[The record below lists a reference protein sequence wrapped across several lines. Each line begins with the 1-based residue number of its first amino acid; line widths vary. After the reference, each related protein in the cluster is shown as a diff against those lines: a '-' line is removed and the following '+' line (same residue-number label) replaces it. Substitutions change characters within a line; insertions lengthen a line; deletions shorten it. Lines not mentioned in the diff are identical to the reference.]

1 MPITTAFFMRC
12 CKRLE
17 VLLRVWLVCLACL
30 AGLAQAGNIEPTEAA
45 LLPGEDGYTLSAEFS
60 IDLGTRLADV
70 VAHGVPLYF
79 KLECLVERPRKYW
92 VSEHIATRSA
102 DYKLSYSSLTRQYR
116 ITSGS
121 LHRNF
126 DSLEAAVRSL
136 SRVGSLLV
144 TERNALKSGE
154 GYEVAVRL
162 SLDRSQLPKPFQIDA
177 ITDRDWQVEASTRRW
192 KFVVP

>member
-1 MPITTAFFMRC
+1 MRC

-17 VLLRVWLVCLACL
+17 VLLRVWLLCLACL

-45 LLPGEDGYTLSAEFS
+45 LLPGEDGFTLSAEFS

-92 VSEHIATRSA
+92 ISEHIVTRSA

-136 SRVGSLLV
+136 SRVGSLQIA
-144 TERNALKSGE
+144 ERNALKSGE
-154 GYEVAVRL
+154 SYEVAVRL
-162 SLDRSQLPKPFQIDA
+162 SLDRTQLPKPFQIDA

-192 KFVVP
+192 KFVAP

>member
-1 MPITTAFFMRC
+1 MRC